1 MSWFKRDKEHI
12 TTEVEERGKIPVGLW
27 LKCNQCGEIIYRKEI
42 EHLGMVCPKCNY
54 HFPISP
60 TKRIEQLFGENEV
73 KILFRDV
80 QPLDPLKFIAN
91 KKYSDQLKKLN
102 VAGKIDEGVVVVE
115 GDLEEFPIVACI
127 MDFSYLG
134 GSMGSV
140 VGEKLTRAAELCVE
154 KGISLII
161 FSCSGGARMMEGAIS
176 LMQMAKVSA
185 ALSLMEK
192 KSLPFISVLTHPTT
206 GGVTA
211 SFAMLGDVNVAEP
224 GALIG
229 FAGPRVI
236 EQTIKSELPKGFQR
250 SEFLLDHGMV
260 DVVVHRAELKKT
272 LVKLLSYFYD
282 NR

>member
-12 TTEVEERGKIPVGLW
+12 TTDVEERGKIPAGLW
-27 LKCNQCGEIIYRKEI
+27 LKCNQCGEIIYRKEV
-42 EHLGMVCPKCNY
+42 ENCGMVCPKCNY

-60 TKRIEQLFGENEV
+60 KMRIEQLFGEDKVEYLFREV
-73 KILFRDV
+73 K
-80 QPLDPLKFIAN
+80 PMDPLNFVAN
-91 KKYSDQLKKLN
+91 KKYSDQLKKLEEK
-102 VAGKIDEGVVVVE
+102 GKVDEAVVVVE
-115 GDLEEFPIVACI
+115 GKLDNYPVVVCI
-127 MDFSYLG
+127 MDFSCLG

-140 VGEKLTRAAELCVE
+140 VGEKLARAAERCVE
-154 KGISLII
+154 KKESLII
-161 FSCSGGARMMEGAIS
+161 FSCSGGARMMEGALS

-192 KSLPFISVLTHPTT
+192 ESLPFVSVLTHPTT

-250 SEFLLDHGMV
+250 SEFLLEHGMV
-260 DVVVHRAELKKT
+260 DVVVHRSEMKET
-272 LVKLLSYFYD
+272 LIRLLSYFYD
-282 NR
+282 NN